1 MVRWVFTMVLAL
13 ATGPVFATDGP
24 PLEFFA
30 GKYEMLGRAPGSGG
44 LPIQDWVTITVEGD
58 RLLISACRTGTGDLK
73 AGANRDEHEAQFSGM
88 LGPWPVACDYQV
100 DRGNYGRITC
110 YIGTKSAHD
119 VPGLVTLW
127 PAHWDQ
133 PEHAAGCE

>member
-1 MVRWVFTMVLAL
+1 MVHWVLAMVLAL
-13 ATGPVFATDGP
+13 ATGSAFAADGP

-44 LPIQDWVTITVEGD
+44 MPLLDWVTIDVKGG
-58 RLLISACRTGTGDLK
+58 RLTLNACRAGTGNLEAK
-73 AGANRDEHEAQFSGM
+73 TNRDEHEAEFSGM
-88 LGPWPVACDYQV
+88 LGSWTLACDYQV

-110 YIGTKSAHD
+110 YIAPKDADTI
-119 VPGLVTLW
+119 PGLVTLW
-127 PAHWDQ
+127 PAHWDR